1 MIDTAGHPAGPTIG
15 SIAMAV
21 TTTSLTRAAGAAL
34 PEVLATMRRE
44 GTHLGRVVVDGRTT
58 GLVALE
64 DVLEQLIGDVRDA
77 AVDRGRDDDLVDAE
91 EQGAAATGAG
101 AGGR

>member
-1 MIDTAGHPAGPTIG
+1 MRGEQGLLGFVHVMDVLDAEARDRP
-15 SIAMAV
+15 IADEHV
-21 TTTSLTRAAGAAL
+21 TPFVEFSAGAAL

-64 DVLEQLIGDVRDA
+64 DVLEQLIGDVRDV
-77 AVDRGRDDDLVDAE
+77 AVDRAD
-91 EQGAAATGAG
+91 